1 MSQEEI
7 TFIKEIRKNNNIHK
21 MMIDDPKRFVELINK
36 KIN

>member
-1 MSQEEI
+1 MKKRISEI
-7 TFIKEIRKNNNIHK
+7 LSKQKNNNIHK